1 MFVYFNNTSTE
12 TTAGNLDGFIREQDW
27 YDKKGIAVALNQSV
41 IPKSEWEQTS
51 IKENDNILVIT
62 ATQGG

>member
-12 TTAGNLDGFIREQDW
+12 TTAGNLDGFIREQGW

-41 IPKSEWEQTS
+41 IPKSEWEQTP